1 MNSLKKEEK
10 DQIIAVTIAV
20 IIKVKVRVISEIG
33 IKSKDPMR

>member
-10 DQIIAVTIAV
+10 DQIIAV